1 MKTNLNNKLSRRC
14 ARIKKV
20 TTVVL
25 SALCAVTMFSV
36 SAFAA
41 EVNAQNFLTA
51 MEKILRAILIMVGAG
66 FAIFGVVDI
75 AEGIGDQNGAAKST
89 GIKKT
94 MAGAGIIMAGIV
106 LVPVLTGMMSDA
118 FSEGTTAGG

>member
-1 MKTNLNNKLSRRC
+1 MKTNLNNKLSRRS
-14 ARIKKV
+14 ARVKKV
-20 TTVVL
+20 TTIVL
-25 SALCAVTMFSV
+25 SAMCAVTLFSV

-41 EVNAQNFLTA
+41 DVNPSSFITS
-51 MEKILRAILIMVGAG
+51 MKKILRAILIMVGAG

-75 AEGIGDQNGAAKST
+75 AEGIGDNNGAAKST

-106 LVPVLTGMMSDA
+106 LIPVLTDMMTDA
-118 FSEGTTAGG
+118 FAEGTG

>member
-1 MKTNLNNKLSRRC
+1 MKTNLNNKLSRRS
-14 ARIKKV
+14 ARVKKV
-20 TTVVL
+20 TTIVL
-25 SALCAVTMFSV
+25 SAMCAVTLFSV

-41 EVNAQNFLTA
+41 DVNPSAFITS
-51 MEKILRAILIMVGAG
+51 MKKILRAILIMVGAG

-75 AEGIGDQNGAAKST
+75 AEGIGDNNGAAKST

-106 LVPVLTGMMSDA
+106 LVPILTDMMTDA
-118 FSEGTTAGG
+118 FAEGTG

>member
-20 TTVVL
+20 TTVIL
-25 SALCAVTMFSV
+25 SALCAVTMFSI

-41 EVNAQNFLTA
+41 EVNPQNFLTS

-106 LVPVLTGMMSDA
+106 LVPVLTDMMSDA
-118 FSEGTTAGG
+118 FSDGTSAGG